1 MPDKLFC
8 PSFIYE
14 ICVSLA
20 VKDFLTQANTLDAIA
35 KKYSDGISE
44 NYADVYPDEI
54 SGPSEDILRFLSERK
69 NPIFEAHDLANHYA
83 YWKLNFDGRSQRK
96 LKGIF
101 SDSFKGGKEKKYSI
115 EIIIKDFKAYCFSL
129 RAGQVEKSP
138 SGWDITRE
146 QEIDILGKIVN
157 KKVGSMLDSI

>member
-1 MPDKLFC
+1 MELQT
-8 PSFIYE
+8 E
-14 ICVSLA
+14 
-20 VKDFLTQANTLDAIA
+20 DFLTQANTLDAIA

-101 SDSFKGGKEKKYSI
+101 SDSFKGAKEKKYSI